1 MRIDDAALDRLS
13 RLFAEEREEKR
24 AAAERLVERL
34 KAGGD
39 AEFDHRFGKYG
50 LIRELGRGGLGRVW
64 LAWDPDL
71 KRFVALKVLA
81 AASDDHL
88 RRLRREAQ
96 IAARLDHP
104 RIAAVY
110 EVGEAHG
117 VSFIAMKFLEGR
129 SLEGATL
136 EPAEAARVVR
146 DAARVLQWAH
156 ERGVVHRDVKPGN
169 LMLCSGEVH
178 VVDFGLAKPMEG
190 GESLTGGA
198 IVGTLAYMSRE
209 QAAGEAVGPESD
221 VYSLGATLYRL
232 ATGRAPVEAR
242 STLELLSKL
251 ESPPP
256 SPRSLN
262 PALSAALEA
271 VILKAMDARAHRTR
285 TAGEM
290 ADELDRVLRGEP
302 VSGPGFRWKTW
313 HRVAAAAVVLVA
325 FAAWTV
331 WRRQQSAAE
340 RLAAADAAL
349 KLGRYDDVAK
359 ALDEAAAAGANVEER
374 RVALKAARLLAASR
388 RIEKARSLIEQ
399 SRVNLYKKGA
409 TLSQTF
415 FRDLDAATASV
426 RESITLADTA
436 EARIV
441 LGRIEM
447 VLGNY
452 EAARRE
458 YGRAVE
464 LDRASLVAGR
474 LGQARSYVEE
484 AAEEL
489 FAGREEQGT
498 FLLASAR
505 RIFEEMPGLSRRVKE
520 GELENELVEAWKRV
534 AAGDYEGAIEY
545 ASARTSSAEE
555 FFVVLGLAQ
564 FRKEPGR
571 EALQSLTAAIDVRP
585 NYYQAFLWR
594 GLMLKQMSGGEYA
607 RADVERAVAIHPRY
621 ASAWLALAEMKEE
634 AGDVEGAA
642 ECRKRAGRK

>member
-1 MRIDDAALDRLS
+1 MKIDDAALDRLS
-13 RLFAEEREEKR
+13 GLFAEEREETR
-24 AAAERLVERL
+24 AAADRLVETL
-34 KAGGD
+34 KSGG
-39 AEFDHRFGKYG
+39 AVEFAHRFGKYG

-96 IAARLDHP
+96 MAARLDHP

-117 VSFIAMKFLEGR
+117 VSFIAMKVLEGK
-129 SLEGATL
+129 SLEGTTL
-136 EPAEAARVVR
+136 DPAEAARVVR

-169 LMLCSGEVH
+169 LMLCGGDVH
-178 VVDFGLAKPMEG
+178 VVDFGLAKPMDG
-190 GESLTGGA
+190 AESLTGGA

-209 QAAGEAVGPESD
+209 QAAGDAVGPEAD

-256 SPRSLN
+256 LPRSVN
-262 PALSAALEA
+262 GSISAALES
-271 VILKAMDARAHRTR
+271 VILKAMDARAHRTKS
-285 TAGEM
+285 AAEM
-290 ADELDRVLRGEP
+290 ADDLDRVLRGDA
-302 VSGPGFRWKTW
+302 VAGRGFRWRMW
-313 HRVAAAAVVLVA
+313 HRVAAAIIVLVA
-325 FAAWTV
+325 FVGWTV
-331 WRRQQSAAE
+331 WRRQTAAAA

-349 KLGRYDDVAK
+349 KLGKFDEVAK
-359 ALDEAAAAGANVEER
+359 ALDEAASAGANVEDR
-374 RVALKAARLLAASR
+374 RIALKGARLEAAHR
-388 RIEKARSLIEQ
+388 RIEKARTLVEE

-415 FRDLDAATASV
+415 FRDLDAAAASV
-426 RESITLADTA
+426 RESIAIGDTA
-436 EARIV
+436 EARLV
-441 LGRIEM
+441 MGRIEM
-447 VLGNY
+447 LLGNY
-452 EAARRE
+452 ESARRE

-464 LDRASLVAGR
+464 LDRLSTVPGR

-534 AAGDYEGAIEY
+534 AAGDFDGAIAW
-545 ASARTSSAEE
+545 ASARTAKAEE
-555 FFVVLGLAQ
+555 FFVVIGLAE
-564 FRKEPGR
+564 FRRAPGR

-594 GLMLKQMSGGEYA
+594 GLMLKQMKSEEYA

-621 ASAWLALAEMKEE
+621 ASALRALAEM
-634 AGDVEGAA
+634 
-642 ECRKRAGRK
+642 RKKYE